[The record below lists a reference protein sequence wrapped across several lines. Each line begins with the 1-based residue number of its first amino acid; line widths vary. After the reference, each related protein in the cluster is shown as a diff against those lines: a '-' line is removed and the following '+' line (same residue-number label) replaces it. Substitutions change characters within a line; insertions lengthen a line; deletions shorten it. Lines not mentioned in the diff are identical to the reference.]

1 MKVGSIGSYYAPKVK
16 RSQAGS
22 SAVSNNNQNNPA
34 FKADVR
40 IMRCEVE
47 GFGRPKQLTY
57 NEICQMNSLL
67 KYAATA
73 YKNKGTDNDIIVIE
87 PYVAENRKTKGE
99 VFDLKITAMHKDI
112 EKGRRKIL
120 DHRCTYTGSTDEDK
134 RYRSLMQALADK
146 DCLAMDTLKVP
157 YTVYHGIANC
167 SDEDFLPKR
176 TVPSRADLDYAMNY
190 AIGSLECQRIYISKD
205 FIEIEPPKQVDH
217 IQIPIGGW

>member
-16 RSQAGS
+16 RNQAGS

-67 KYAATA
+67 KYASTA
-73 YKNKGTDNDIIVIE
+73 YKNKGTDNDIVIIE
-87 PYVAENRKTKGE
+87 PYVTENRKTKGQI
-99 VFDLKITAMHKDI
+99 FDLKLTAMHKDI

-120 DHRCTYTGSTDEDK
+120 DNRCPCTGSTDEDK
-134 RYRSLMQALADK
+134 KYRTEMQAIADK
-146 DCLAMDTLKVP
+146 DCLAMEALKVP
-157 YTVYHGIANC
+157 YIVYRGVTNC
-167 SDEDFLPKR
+167 SDEDFLPQR
-176 TVPSRADLDYAMNY
+176 TVPTRADLDYAMDFTL
-190 AIGSLECQRIYISKD
+190 GTLEGNRVDISKD
-205 FIEIEPPKQVDH
+205 YIQIAPLKHVEP